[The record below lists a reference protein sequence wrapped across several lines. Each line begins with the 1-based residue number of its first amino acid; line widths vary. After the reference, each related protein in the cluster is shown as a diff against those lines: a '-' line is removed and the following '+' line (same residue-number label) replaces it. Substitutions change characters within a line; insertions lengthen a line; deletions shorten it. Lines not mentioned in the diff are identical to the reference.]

1 MALNKLLN
9 VSELQSP
16 CLKIDR
22 LMIHTL
28 EDDRE
33 DDTRQKMSRHLT
45 CSRCSMNF
53 SYCAFRA
60 NFHHFLLQGEKIKR
74 SHLVRMQQ
82 LVLGTKGTTSVERAA
97 HPQIQ
102 MHFIEI
108 AICSLSNV
116 P

>member
-1 MALNKLLN
+1 
-9 VSELQSP
+9 
-16 CLKIDR
+16 
-22 LMIHTL
+22 MIHTL
-28 EDDRE
+28 EDDCE
-33 DDTRQKMSRHLT
+33 DDMKQIMSSHPT
-45 CSRCSMNF
+45 HSRCSMNF
-53 SYCAFRA
+53 SYCVFRA

-82 LVLGTKGTTSVERAA
+82 LVLGTNGTTSVERAA

-102 MHFIEI
+102 THFIEI